1 MDRVIAGRRVI
12 VGWNQEPGR
21 WFGREQERLFT
32 AYFLG
37 PVLVGIG
44 KPKKRRAPDG

>member
-1 MDRVIAGRRVI
+1 MDKVVAGRRVI
-12 VGWNQEPGR
+12 IGWNQEPGR
-21 WFGREQERLFT
+21 WFGREQEILFT

-44 KPKKRRAPDG
+44 KRKKGRAPYG